1 MGMDP
6 CPQRKQF
13 WLCGFP
19 VLSFLNTSGDR
30 TFIEKDE
37 GSCWGQRSFV
47 ILLLGNGCWSP
58 CMQVHASFLSCLAIP
73 CLGPS
78 RLNQYGASRWR
89 FYHSEMVVSSRG
101 QFVPILK
108 FSQLLPVSCG

>member
-6 CPQRKQF
+6 CPQRKEL

-47 ILLLGNGCWSP
+47 ILLLGNGCSSP
-58 CMQVHASFLSCLAIP
+58 CMQFMRLFCLVWPFRVWVQA
-73 CLGPS
+73 G
-78 RLNQYGASRWR
+78 
-89 FYHSEMVVSSRG
+89 
-101 QFVPILK
+101 
-108 FSQLLPVSCG
+108 